1 MKPLEPPHRCSGG
14 VAGGAAPIA
23 FPYRQEGL
31 SAAMTTPPTDSG
43 TWIRRYH
50 QAPDSPVQLVCFAH
64 AGGSASFFFP
74 VAKALA
80 PAIDVLAVQYP
91 GRQDRRTEPN
101 IDNIPDLADAVF
113 PALRPLADR
122 PLAFFGH
129 SMGAILAYEV
139 ALRLEKDGAPPLTLM
154 YASGRRAPSRYRD
167 ESVHT
172 RDDAGIVDELRKLS
186 GTNADL
192 LGDPETLE
200 MILPAVKADYT
211 AVETYEHTPGLT
223 VSCPIIAVIGDTD
236 PRVTSDEA
244 KSWAEHTTGSFELRT
259 LPGGHFYLVDQAP
272 QVIKLI
278 SEDLTS
284 R

>member
-1 MKPLEPPHRCSGG
+1 
-14 VAGGAAPIA
+14 
-23 FPYRQEGL
+23 
-31 SAAMTTPPTDSG
+31 MTTSPADAS

-50 QAPDSPVQLVCFAH
+50 EAPDSPVQLVCFPH

-80 PAIDVLAVQYP
+80 PAIDVAAVQYP
-91 GRQDRRTEPN
+91 GRQDRRNEPN
-101 IDNIPDLADAVF
+101 IDNIAGLVDAVL
-113 PALRPLADR
+113 PAIRPLADR

-129 SMGAILAYEV
+129 SMGAVLAYEV
-139 ALRLEKDGAPPLTLM
+139 ALRLEKDGAPPLTRM
-154 YASGRRAPSRYRD
+154 YASGRRAPSRHRE

-172 RDDAGIVDELRKLS
+172 RGDDGIVAELRKLS

-211 AVETYEHTPGLT
+211 AVETYRYTPGDTL
-223 VSCPIIAVIGDTD
+223 SCPIIAVIGDSD
-236 PRVTSDEA
+236 PRVTADEA
-244 KSWAEHTTGSFELRT
+244 KAWADHTTGTFDLRIF
-259 LPGGHFYLVDQAP
+259 PGGHFYLVDQAP

-278 SEDLTS
+278 SDDLTG